1 MSRADDQK
9 SQVDK
14 RSTVIKGFI
23 KPDVVNFHNNKNQPP
38 AFKPGP
44 RFQSINR
51 GRR

>member
-9 SQVDK
+9 PRVDN

-23 KPDVVNFHNNKNQPP
+23 KPDLVNFQNKSKPP

>member
-9 SQVDK
+9 PRVDN

-23 KPDVVNFHNNKNQPP
+23 KPDVVNFRNSKNQSV
-38 AFKPGP
+38 FKPGP
-44 RFQSINR
+44 KFQTVNR

>member
-9 SQVDK
+9 SKVDN

-23 KPDVVNFHNNKNQPP
+23 KPEIPNFRNNKNQS
-38 AFKPGP
+38 AFKPSP